1 MVARSRGLAPPAEP
15 AVGVAGGA
23 GGGSGVGVRLSLA
36 ERVVLGLVAEGPTY
50 GFAVARLLEPA
61 AAVGRVFHVPRPVV
75 YRSIDRLIEAGLVVA
90 GRVEAGN
97 RGPQRT
103 LISASPAGRRA
114 AQRWLGVPVGH
125 VRDFRTELL
134 VKLALLG
141 RAGRSSAGLIDA
153 QRRLLEQSWRPWPTS
168 GTRPRAS
175 TPPWPTGGTR
185 PPRPRCASSITAPAD
200 PRSRPRSGV
209 VIL

>member
-153 QRRLLEQSWRPWPTS
+153 QRRLLEPIVAALADQRDKAEGFDATLADWRYETAQAALRFLDH
-168 GTRPRAS
+168 RPR
-175 TPPWPTGGTR
+175 
-185 PPRPRCASSITAPAD
+185 
-200 PRSRPRSGV
+200 
-209 VIL
+209 

>member
-1 MVARSRGLAPPAEP
+1 MAPPAEP

-153 QRRLLEQSWRPWPTS
+153 QRRLLEPIVAALADQRDKAEGFDATLADWRYETAQAALRFLDH
-168 GTRPRAS
+168 RPR
-175 TPPWPTGGTR
+175 
-185 PPRPRCASSITAPAD
+185 
-200 PRSRPRSGV
+200 
-209 VIL
+209 